1 MCLRAVSQGSYRA
14 DVSQARLD
22 YQRASAVMTAL
33 PDHRALVD
41 LPSDL
46 DALRWVVQ
54 ASYCIV
60 DWARAHGV
68 AGEAIL
74 ANPRCGSAHEPIPWS
89 T

>member
-1 MCLRAVSQGSYRA
+1 MI
-14 DVSQARLD
+14 
-22 YQRASAVMTAL
+22 TAL

-54 ASYCIV
+54 ACYCIV
-60 DWARAHGV
+60 DWAPAYGV

-74 ANPRCGSAHEPIPWS
+74 ANPSCGSGSRAQILVDLTEAQR
-89 T
+89 